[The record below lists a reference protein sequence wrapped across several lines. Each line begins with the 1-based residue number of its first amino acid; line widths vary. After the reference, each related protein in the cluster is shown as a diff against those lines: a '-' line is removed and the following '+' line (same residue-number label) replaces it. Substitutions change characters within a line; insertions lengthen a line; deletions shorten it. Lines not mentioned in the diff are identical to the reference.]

1 MKMKIRLSIVM
12 FIQFFIWG
20 SWYITMGTYLKYTL
34 HFSGAQ
40 IGLAYSTAA
49 IASMISPFIIGMIAD
64 RYFSANRV
72 MAFLNAVGVILL
84 CLLTQVKEF
93 SLFFP
98 LLLLYTICYM
108 PTTALCNSVS
118 MVNLANPTKE
128 FSRIRLLGS
137 IGWIA
142 AGVLVSFL
150 KIETLAT
157 PFYIA
162 AIASALGIFI
172 TLWLPYRAPERIIGI
187 KWTQIIGIDAFR
199 LIKDKPFAIIF
210 IFSVLTCIPLSFYDS
225 FTNVFL
231 NSMQVQNA
239 AAVMCSGQIVEI
251 ICLIL
256 FPLLFVKLRYK
267 GSIGLSILIWTF
279 LYGLLA
285 LSAYTNNTLW
295 SYIALPLHG
304 FCFTFFF
311 VSGQLFVDEKAPASL
326 RNSAQGLIA
335 FATYGVGKYS
345 GALIS
350 GQIVDLFTR
359 NGVADWTSVWLFP
372 MIFIFVVFVGFITL
386 FKEKKVV
393 SPVSE

>member
-1 MKMKIRLSIVM
+1 
-12 FIQFFIWG
+12 
-20 SWYITMGTYLKYTL
+20 MGTYLKYTL

-49 IASMISPFIIGMIAD
+49 IASMISPFIVGMIAD

-72 MAFLNAVGVILL
+72 LAFLNAVGVVLL

-150 KIETLAT
+150 KIEALAT

-162 AIASALGIFI
+162 AIASALGILI
-172 TLWLPYRAPERIIGI
+172 TLWLPYRAPERIAGI

-210 IFSVLTCIPLSFYDS
+210 IFSVLTCIPLAFYDS

-311 VSGQLFVDEKAPASL
+311 VSGQLFVDEKAPANL

-350 GQIVDLFTR
+350 GQTVDLFTR
-359 NGVADWTSVWLFP
+359 DGVADWTSVWLIP